1 MERDRCLAESLFVG
15 WALPTIRSWDAAK
28 AYDGGTERG
37 GTTSRCASS
46 VDGVVD
52 TGDPGRQGR
61 SGTLADRPGR
71 SRHVRRV
78 YRPAI
83 PGDRRSRPEVQGRK
97 DQTSLDVLDQAHL
110 C

>member
-1 MERDRCLAESLFVG
+1 MAPLIGWPWYRISTLQTFEEGRGGTSDRS
-15 WALPTIRSWDAAK
+15 RR
-28 AYDGGTERG
+28 TERG

-78 YRPAI
+78 YRRAT
-83 PGDRRSRPEVQGRK
+83 PGDRQGRPEVQGRN
-97 DQTSLDVLDQAHL
+97 DQTPL
-110 C
+110 